1 MFIDI
6 SKAKEVFEEYV
17 KEYDLSQ
24 QKIKYKLQHTY
35 RVANISRKIAE
46 GLKLD
51 EENIELAEL
60 IGLLHDI
67 GRFEQVK
74 LYNTYD
80 DAISIDHAD
89 KGVEVLFEDGLIR
102 RFLST
107 SKYDEIIKIAILN
120 HNKYKIDESI
130 TDKNIITHSKIIR
143 DADKTD
149 IFYSQ
154 TVVDYDILFNCS
166 DVSKQKIS
174 EDIVEGFLE
183 HKTIPYSAIKTPIDN
198 IVNHI
203 SFVFDVNY
211 KPSLQIIK
219 NSDYINKTVD
229 RVEYKLEDTRENMK
243 MIKNV
248 ANQYIDERLASNNII
263 AI

>member
-6 SKAKEVFEEYV
+6 SKAKRVFENYV
-17 KEYDLSQ
+17 DKYDLSQ
-24 QKIKYKLQHTY
+24 QKIKYKLQHAY

-46 GLKLD
+46 DLKLD
-51 EENIELAEL
+51 DENIELAEL

-74 LYNTYD
+74 IYNTYN

-89 KGVEVLFEDGLIR
+89 KGVEVLFEKGLIR
-102 RFLST
+102 NFLDT
-107 SKYDEIIKIAILN
+107 KKYDNTIKIAIIN
-120 HNKYKIDESI
+120 HNKYKIEESI
-130 TDKNIITHSKIIR
+130 KDENILMHSKIIR

-154 TVVDYDILFNCS
+154 TVVDYNILFDCN

-174 EDIVEGFLE
+174 KEILEGFL
-183 HKTIPYSAIKTPIDN
+183 KYKPVPYSQIKTPIDN

-219 NSDYINKTVD
+219 NSNYINKTVD
-229 RVEYKLEDTRENMK
+229 RVEYKLEDTRESMQK
-243 MIKNV
+243 IKNI
-248 ANQYIDERLASNNII
+248 ANQYIEQRLSSNNI
-263 AI
+263 AG